1 MYHSDAPLPGHHTP
15 AGSTLNGIAVSGN
28 AHSTAPLATPGTGP
42 LAGKKGLIVGL
53 ANQHSIAYGC
63 AQQARAQ
70 GADLVLS
77 CLNDKARSFVQP
89 HADAL
94 QAPLVNCDVEQAGA
108 LQALVEQAVAHLG
121 QLDFVVHSIAWAPL
135 EELHGSVT
143 DSTGAGFAR
152 AMQVSCHS
160 LAELARLC
168 APHMSAGGSIVTMS
182 YLGATQAVG
191 NYGLMGPVKAALESM
206 VRYLAVDLG
215 PKGIRVHAVS
225 PGPIPTRAASGIA
238 EFDTLMAQA
247 QTKSPLGRLV
257 TLEEIGALTAFLCSS
272 AASGMTGQ
280 TIFVDAGCHAVA

>member
-1 MYHSDAPLPGHHTP
+1 MPNPAPNAIVLNSHVSVKPTLVTP
-15 AGSTLNGIAVSGN
+15 R
-28 AHSTAPLATPGTGP
+28 TGP

-63 AQQARAQ
+63 AQQAYEQ

-77 CLNDKARSFVQP
+77 CLNEKARGYVQD
-89 HADAL
+89 HAHAL
-94 QAPLVNCDVEQAGA
+94 QAPLVNCDVEQSGA
-108 LQALVEQAVAHLG
+108 LEALVEQAVEHLG

-143 DSTGAGFAR
+143 DSSGAGFAR

-168 APHMSAGGSIVTMS
+168 APHMPSGGSIVTMS
-182 YLGATQAVG
+182 YQGSTQAVG
-191 NYGLMGPVKAALESM
+191 HYGLMGPVKAALESM

-215 PKGIRVHAVS
+215 PKGIRVHTVS

-247 QTKSPLGRLV
+247 EAKSPLGRLV
-257 TLEEIGALTAFLCSS
+257 TLEEIGALTAFLCSP